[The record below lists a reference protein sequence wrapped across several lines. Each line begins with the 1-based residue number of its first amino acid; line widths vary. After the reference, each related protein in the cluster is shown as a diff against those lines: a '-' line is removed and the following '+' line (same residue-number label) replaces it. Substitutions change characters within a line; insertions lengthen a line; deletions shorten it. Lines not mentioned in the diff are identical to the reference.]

1 MPATRKKI
9 IRIIFWAFVAV
20 TTLPLILIFFKP
32 PLADVPSTPEA
43 AKSYDEKMLQLNGG
57 PNGAREIRFT
67 EAELNSKVQ
76 ESLGDMG
83 ATSGAVA
90 LKGLTLHLTG
100 NQLEGVFRVDT
111 VGVTLYLVIG
121 GTMSLANHRL
131 VLNPTD
137 TALGRLHVPLWLL
150 GPAIRDRLNGPDM
163 QSLFAVP
170 DNVRSV
176 RVENGELIF
185 ETE

>member
-9 IRIIFWAFVAV
+9 IRIVFWALVVV
-20 TTLPLILIFFKP
+20 TTVPLVLIFFKP
-32 PLADVPSTPEA
+32 PLSDVPSTPEA

-57 PNGAREIRFT
+57 GTGGKEIRFT

-90 LKGLTLHLTG
+90 LKGLAVHLAG
-100 NQLEGVFRVDT
+100 SELEGVFRVDT
-111 VGVTLYLVIG
+111 VGVSLYLVIG
-121 GTMSLANHRL
+121 GTVSLSNHRL
-131 VLNPTD
+131 VFNPTEM
-137 TALGRLHVPLWLL
+137 ALGRLHVPMWLI
-150 GPAIRDRLNGPDM
+150 GPALRDRLNGPDM
-163 QSLFAVP
+163 QSLFAFP

-176 RVENGELIF
+176 RISNGELIF
-185 ETE
+185 EAE